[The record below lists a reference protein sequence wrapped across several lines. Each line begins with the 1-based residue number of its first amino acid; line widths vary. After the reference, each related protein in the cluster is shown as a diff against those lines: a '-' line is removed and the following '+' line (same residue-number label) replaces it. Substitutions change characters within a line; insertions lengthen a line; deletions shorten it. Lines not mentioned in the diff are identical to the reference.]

1 MTSNPIKL
9 PAPQTR
15 GGETVVLPSISSNG
29 DESGSEGQLSLFRAE
44 IFLRHETI
52 GRVRLYSPQVQYDL
66 GFAGALV
73 SRIKAMI
80 GVSAVRANERC
91 GALVVDYDIEVL
103 SQRDLLSEIE
113 EMRFTQ
119 DELQLDVNVSKP
131 NLPSIRGKFAFIDR
145 GLTLLERIFAPTVQ
159 LVVGGLAFAS
169 GIFGLPV
176 LLTRSLLVISVVP
189 IGLRAFRTGYDES
202 KLGVDALDGMA
213 ASLMMVS
220 GRLTEACFMTGLIAF
235 GEFIREQTSKR
246 CRKIVDDLL
255 GLSGRNAWLVKG
267 KKRICVPAEEVQ
279 VGNLIVIYP
288 GEMVPVDGTVTAGQA
303 ALDQSKLTGEALPV
317 EVDKGGKVYASTVV
331 LEGKIYVICD
341 SVGSNTQAGGVLES
355 VKSAPL
361 HETKIQNY
369 ASLMA
374 DKLVVPIILSAGLC
388 FALTRN
394 VVRLM
399 SMLIFDFSTGIRI
412 AAPTAVLSSMHSAGR
427 KGILIKSGAALERLS
442 TIDAVVFDKTGTLTL
457 GEPKITR
464 VVVLGEYNED
474 QLIAYAASVEQ
485 RLHHP
490 ASRAI
495 VKAATQRN
503 LTVPERNDSKFIRG
517 MGVRAKVGDLDVL
530 VGSRRLM
537 ESESVPVSEAKQT
550 ELETGTRAE
559 SLAYVAIDGKLAG
572 LIAYSDQ
579 IRPEAS
585 QAIAQL
591 KKLGVKKLVMATGDG
606 EEVAQLIARACGITD
621 VMARSFPE
629 QKATLVKQ
637 LKSVGFNVAVIGDG
651 INDSPAL
658 AHADVALS
666 LHGGTE
672 AAREGADIVLTDGDL
687 RRLPEAIKIARSAM
701 DLVKQNLSLAMI
713 PNSAGLCLAAVGLVG
728 PAGATLLNN
737 GSAIAAAVNS
747 LRPLYLSDSWSKESQ
762 P

>member
-9 PAPQTR
+9 PAPLKR
-15 GGETVVLPSISSNG
+15 GGEAVVLPTKNQEHE
-29 DESGSEGQLSLFRAE
+29 ESAPEGRLSFFRAE
-44 IFLRHETI
+44 FFLRHETA
-52 GRVRLYSPQVQYDL
+52 GRVRIYSPQIQFDQ
-66 GFAGALV
+66 GFAGAV
-73 SRIKAMI
+73 VNRVKAFF
-80 GVSAVRANERC
+80 GVSDVRANERC
-91 GALVVDYDIEVL
+91 GALIVEYDFEVI

-113 EMRFTQ
+113 ALKISNE
-119 DELQLDVNVSKP
+119 ELQIDHTPPKA
-131 NLPSIRGKFAFIDR
+131 NLPTLRGKFAFIER
-145 GLTLLERIFAPTVQ
+145 GLELLERLFAPTAQ
-159 LVVGGLAFAS
+159 LIVGGLAFAS
-169 GIFGLPV
+169 GLFGLPL
-176 LLTRSLLVISVVP
+176 LLTRSLLVVSVVP
-189 IGLRAFRTGYDES
+189 IGLRAFRTGYDEN
-202 KLGVDALDGMA
+202 KIGVDALDGMA
-213 ASLMMVS
+213 ASLMLVS
-220 GRLTEACFMTGLIAF
+220 GRLTEACFMTGLIAL

-303 ALDQSKLTGEALPV
+303 AVDQSKLTGEALPV
-317 EVDKGGKVYASTVV
+317 EVDQGGKVYASTVV
-331 LEGKIYVICD
+331 LEGKIYVICE
-341 SVGSNTQAGGVLES
+341 SVGTNTKAGGVLES
-355 VKSAPL
+355 VKGAPL

-374 DKLVVPIILSAGLC
+374 DKLVVPIILSAGIC

-412 AAPTAVLSSMHSAGR
+412 AAPTAVLSSMHNAGR
-427 KGILIKSGAALERLS
+427 RGILIKSGAALERLA

-457 GEPKITR
+457 GEPKVTR
-464 VVVLGEYNED
+464 VVELGEYNGD
-474 QLIAYAASVEQ
+474 QLVAYAAAVEQ

-495 VKAATQRN
+495 VKAATQRS
-503 LTVPERNDSKFIRG
+503 LSIPERVDSKFIRG
-517 MGVRAKVGDLDVL
+517 MGVQAKVGDLDVL

-537 ESESVPVSEAKQT
+537 ESENVGINEAKQT
-550 ELETGTRAE
+550 EVETGNHAE
-559 SLAYVAIDGKLAG
+559 SLAYVAINGKLVG

-621 VMARSFPE
+621 VMSRSFPE

-637 LKSVGFNVAVIGDG
+637 LKSIGFNVAVIGDG

-701 DLVKQNLSLAMI
+701 ELVKQNLSLAMV

-737 GSAIAAAVNS
+737 GSAIAAALNS
-747 LRPLYLSDSWSKESQ
+747 LRPLYLSDSWSKENSK
-762 P
+762 